1 MIKCYF
7 AILEN
12 IVRYE
17 LFQAQHNVK
26 IVVGNNSKRLMDI
39 VL

>member
-7 AILEN
+7 ANLEN

-17 LFQAQHNVK
+17 LFQAQQNVK